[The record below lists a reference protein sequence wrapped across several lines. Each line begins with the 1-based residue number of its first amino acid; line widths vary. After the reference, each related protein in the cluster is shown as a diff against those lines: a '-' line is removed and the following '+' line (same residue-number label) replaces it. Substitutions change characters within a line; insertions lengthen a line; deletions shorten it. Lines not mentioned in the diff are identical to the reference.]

1 MYTFSDTFSFQKLS
15 SKDKRSESRST
26 LIFIFLV
33 KTQEAILRLSHF
45 TIFPFFLFLDT
56 IVKGQEEREQ
66 EALEEDRKRQEAA
79 EEMIR
84 QAAMEDEVKKKAEE
98 EERLRKEEE
107 KKREVI
113 ALEEEKK
120 RLVSFFVTIFGHFQL
135 YWAVFDDFRPF

>member
-1 MYTFSDTFSFQKLS
+1 MKRRN
-15 SKDKRSESRST
+15 KDVDYSLLPHQP

-33 KTQEAILRLSHF
+33 KIQGAILRLNHF
-45 TIFPFFLFLDT
+45 TIFFLSLSLDT
-56 IVKGQEEREQ
+56 IVKGQEERTQ
-66 EALEEDRKRQEAA
+66 EAMDEDRKRQEAA

-84 QAAMEDEVKKKAEE
+84 QAEEEDEAKKKAEE

>member
-1 MYTFSDTFSFQKLS
+1 MRALDLHLS
-15 SKDKRSESRST
+15 
-26 LIFIFLV
+26 LV
-33 KTQEAILRLSHF
+33 S
-45 TIFPFFLFLDT
+45 FLDT

-66 EALEEDRKRQEAA
+66 EAMEEDRKRQEAA

-84 QAAMEDEVKKKAEE
+84 QAAMEDEAKKKAEE

-120 RLVSFFVTIFGHFQL
+120 RLVSFFMTIFGHFRRFSAFL
-135 YWAVFDDFRPF
+135 TKSGMLSGFYIAILATFLRKEEKITLRKLGKE

>member
-1 MYTFSDTFSFQKLS
+1 MTCSYVLPDYLLKLAFLLS
-15 SKDKRSESRST
+15 QFVRSEKPSLR
-26 LIFIFLV
+26 IFL
-33 KTQEAILRLSHF
+33 
-45 TIFPFFLFLDT
+45 FFLFLDT

-66 EALEEDRKRQEAA
+66 EAMEEDRKRQEAA

-84 QAAMEDEVKKKAEE
+84 QAEMEDEAKKKAEE

-120 RLVSFFVTIFGHFQL
+120 RLVSFFYDNFWPFSTILGR
-135 YWAVFDDFRPF
+135 FRRFSAFLTKSGIFCRVNFY